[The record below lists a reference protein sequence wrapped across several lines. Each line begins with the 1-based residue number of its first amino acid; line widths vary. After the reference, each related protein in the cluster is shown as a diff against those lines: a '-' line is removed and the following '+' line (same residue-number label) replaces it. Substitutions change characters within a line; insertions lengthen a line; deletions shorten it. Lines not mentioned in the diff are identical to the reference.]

1 MGLFDFFRSEDDRIR
16 RQQRRVT
23 DRNLQPEDREA
34 AARWLADNGSGKALL
49 ALLSRFDMNLEN
61 QLKDQS
67 EKELVYDLLLQKG
80 DALKAPLRAHLKS
93 CRQIALPLR
102 LLEELEGE
110 QAAIEQVFELL
121 RIELEK
127 DDFKPA
133 KKTNLLVWLAERRHP
148 DAVEQVRPFLKDFDE
163 GVRYAAAEVLVG
175 QNTDAA
181 RPHLLAVLTNPA
193 EESNRLRVRIA
204 EVFAQRR
211 WPVDGAD
218 LEGRLVGGFQVRDG
232 RIVGP

>member
-1 MGLFDFFRSEDDRIR
+1 MGLFDFFRSEDDKIR

-34 AARWLADNGSGKALL
+34 AVRWLADNGSGKALL

-67 EKELVYDLLLQKG
+67 EKEFTYDLLLQKG
-80 DALKAPLRAHLKS
+80 DALEAPLRSHLKR
-93 CRQIALPLR
+93 CRQFALPLR
-102 LLEELEGE
+102 LFEELRGE
-110 QAAIEQVFELL
+110 QAAIELVFELL

-127 DDFKPA
+127 DDFKPD
-133 KKTNLLVWLAERRHP
+133 KKSNLLVWLAERKHP
-148 DAVEQVRPFLKDFDE
+148 DAIEQVRPFLQDFDE
-163 GVRYAAAEVLVG
+163 GVRYAAAEVLIG
-175 QNTDAA
+175 QGTDAA
-181 RPHLLAVLTNPA
+181 RPHLLAALAHPG

-211 WPVDGAD
+211 WPVDDAD
-218 LEGRLVGGFQVRDG
+218 LEGRLIGGYTVRDG
-232 RIVGP
+232 RIVSP